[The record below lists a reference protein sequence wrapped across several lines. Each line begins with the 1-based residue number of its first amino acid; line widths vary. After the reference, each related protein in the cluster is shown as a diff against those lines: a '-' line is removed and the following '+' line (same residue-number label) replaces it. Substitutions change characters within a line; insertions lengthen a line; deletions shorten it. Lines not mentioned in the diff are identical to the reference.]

1 MKQLP
6 HFNSIRKKV
15 IFLDLIFVFPLFV
28 LFCILM
34 SYVFEDSNYK
44 LNNSKLSLLEEK
56 CSNIANRNT
65 EIIKISVGMYLDQN
79 INRLI
84 SKKNKLTGYE
94 YISAQDSIQSKMLE
108 LTELFPDRQ
117 YQVML
122 LCENGMNFFQSS
134 LNFTQDMIT
143 LKMLDQESWYQEAME
158 KDDSVYFLPKYR
170 SPALQK
176 LFREDT
182 LFAVQKMRNLNSGR
196 NVGIMIVAIS
206 RDIWGNVILSDEDSD
221 VNTMVIDQY
230 RKIIFSSDPQMYG
243 YEVENNS
250 YYDQIANYS
259 KGFFLGNVK
268 KQYCHI
274 RFASIEGV
282 GWKLISYEPYQHGWS
297 SFYVILFLVLGA
309 AMFSVLVIIVFYNC
323 SFISRRM
330 EKLNKNILEV
340 SNGDLKTRIQE
351 DYEAEFHE
359 ICHNFNYML
368 DHIENLMKQLEKEE
382 EEKHA
387 LEIQALQA
395 QINPHFF
402 HNTLV
407 TIRFMIQMEEYN
419 EADRALLAF
428 SKLLRKSFVNSQKI
442 IPIREELDI
451 VEDYL
456 ELMKLRYRDKF
467 QWKILAAEDVMEL
480 GILKN
485 VIQPLVEN
493 SISHGF
499 NMKDDMGHIV
509 ICAYRIKESVII
521 EVEDD
526 GVGVDL
532 EKINNSIHNQQ
543 TVKARDQL
551 NGIGLSNIQMR
562 ILRNFGSQ
570 YGLSVEVNSSG
581 GVTFRM
587 NIPVIQME
595 GGNS

>member
-1 MKQLP
+1 MKQLL
-6 HFNSIRKKV
+6 HFDSIRKKV
-15 IFLDLIFVFPLFV
+15 IFLDLIVVFPLFI

-34 SYVFEDSNYK
+34 SYIFEDGNYK
-44 LNNSKLSLLEEK
+44 LNYSKLDLLEEK

-65 EIIKISVGMYLDQN
+65 EIIKISVGMYLDPE

-84 SKKNKLTGYE
+84 SKRNRLTGYE

-122 LCENGMNFFQSS
+122 LCKNDMNFYQSS
-134 LNFTQDMIT
+134 LNLMQDAVT
-143 LKMLDQESWYQEAME
+143 LDMLDEESWYQEAME
-158 KDDSVYFLPKYR
+158 KDDSIYFLPKYR
-170 SPALQK
+170 SPVLQK
-176 LFREDT
+176 LFQEDK
-182 LFAVQKMRNLNSGR
+182 LFAVQKLRNLNSGR
-196 NVGIMIVAIS
+196 DVGIMIVAIS
-206 RDIWGNVILSDEDSD
+206 QDIWGNVILGEEDSD
-221 VNTMVIDQY
+221 ENTIVIDQY
-230 RKIIFSSDPQMYG
+230 RKIIFSSDPRMYG
-243 YEVENNS
+243 YEVEDNS
-250 YYDQIANYS
+250 YYSQIANYT
-259 KGFFLGNVK
+259 KGFFLGNVMN
-268 KQYCHI
+268 QYSHI
-274 RFASIEGV
+274 RFASIDGL
-282 GWKLISYEPYQHGWS
+282 GWKLISYEPYRHGWT
-297 SFYVILFLVLGA
+297 SFYVILFLVLGT
-309 AMFSVLVIIVFYNC
+309 AMFLVLIVIVFYNC

-340 SNGDLKTRIQE
+340 TNGDSKTRIQD
-351 DYEAEFHE
+351 DYEIEFHE

-368 DHIENLMKQLEKEE
+368 DHIENLMKQLEIEE

-402 HNTLV
+402 YNTLV

-442 IPIREELDI
+442 IPIKEELAMA
-451 VEDYL
+451 EDYL

-467 QWKILAAEDVMEL
+467 QWKILAAEDVVEL

-499 NMKDDMGHIV
+499 NMKDGMGHIV
-509 ICAYRIKESVII
+509 ICAYRIKENVVI

-562 ILRNFGSQ
+562 ILRNFGNQ

-587 NIPVIQME
+587 KIPVINME
-595 GGNS
+595 GANS